1 MRSAV
6 KKWDD
11 SAVIK
16 ENQILRIENRK
27 KEINLITQHARAPS
41 ACKINVKA
49 SIKCRLLT

>member
-16 ENQILRIENRK
+16 ENQILRIENQK
-27 KEINLITQHARAPS
+27 KRLI
-41 ACKINVKA
+41 
-49 SIKCRLLT
+49 

>member
-27 KEINLITQHARAPS
+27 KRLI
-41 ACKINVKA
+41 
-49 SIKCRLLT
+49 